1 MKNSSLSLILI
12 SFALVLFQV
21 LLLSKFHV
29 LGLINPFVYLYI
41 ILIMPVNVGRVPM
54 LFIGFT
60 LGLLIDMFSNT
71 WGIHALVTTFITYL
85 RPSLILMIIGS
96 DEQDRVTLSARS
108 MGRNFWKL
116 AAIIFFIHHTL
127 LFFVEAF
134 SFQTFWFVL
143 AKSIISTILSLL
155 IVYVFEKIRN

>member
-1 MKNSSLSLILI
+1 MKNSALYYILI

-21 LLLSKFHV
+21 LLLSKFHI
-29 LGLINPFVYLYI
+29 LGMINPFVYLYL
-41 ILIMPVNVGRVPM
+41 ILILPVNIGRVPM
-54 LFIGFT
+54 LFIGFI
-60 LGLLIDMFSNT
+60 LGLIIDMFSNT
-71 WGIHALVTTFITYL
+71 WGIHALVTTLITYL

-96 DEQDRVTLSARS
+96 EEQERVTLSLRS
-108 MGRNFWKL
+108 MRMSFWKL
-116 AAIIFFIHHTL
+116 AFAMFFIHHTL

-155 IVYVFEKIRN
+155 IVYAFEKIRN